1 MDESPRSVRLRTLFS
16 DYFVLV
22 VLVALVVAALGG
34 YLTVTAYAE
43 ETTQTRTSQTTAW
56 TERGSFTHSATVVNG
71 TAVYDVGDR
80 LRNRNVYFQQITP
93 RLNGSFLYRHTARES
108 ANLTADV
115 DLSLVLRSA
124 QERDNGNVTEYWRLA
139 SDLGEREV
147 TLSPGDRLRVPFSV
161 NVTNVSQRLATVDS
175 QFGGTPGSKEL
186 FILADVSL
194 AGTRNGSPVETTRTY
209 RLPIALDGSVYEV
222 GAAGPFVDS
231 GSRTVTTTQTV
242 EPGPLPAYGGPLLA
256 LVGFLAAI
264 CCVGARYTGRV
275 DVSETE
281 REWLAYRDAREEFD
295 DWITRADISATD
307 MPPSTVTVE
316 TLEGLVDIAIDVDS
330 RVLRDTDR
338 DGFFVFDEN
347 RVYRYDPP
355 ELPAQS
361 TTEDALAEPEPSED
375 GLSAPGDDGDQ
386 STDGTS
392 PKDTAE
398 EAEG

>member
-1 MDESPRSVRLRTLFS
+1 MDVSSRSVRLRAFLS

-22 VLVALVVAALGG
+22 VLAALVVGALGG
-34 YLTVTAYAE
+34 YLAVTAHAE
-43 ETTQTRTSQTTAW
+43 ETTQTRTSQVTTW
-56 TERGSFTHSATVVNG
+56 TDSGSFTHSATVVND
-71 TAVYDVGDR
+71 TAVYDAGDR
-80 LRNRNVYFQQITP
+80 LRNQSVYFQQLTP
-93 RLNGSFLYRHTARES
+93 GLDGSFRYRYTAREGG
-108 ANLTADV
+108 NLTADV

-124 QERDNGNVTEYWRLA
+124 GESEGGNVTEYWQL
-139 SDLGEREV
+139 SSGLGEREAV
-147 TLSPGDRLRVPFSV
+147 LAPGDRLRVPFSV
-161 NVTNVSQRLATVDS
+161 NVTNASQRLDAIDS
-175 QFGGTPGSKEL
+175 QFGGTPGEKEL
-186 FILADVSL
+186 FVLADVSL
-194 AGTRNGSPVETTRTY
+194 SGTRNGSPVDTTRTY
-209 RLPIALDGSVYEV
+209 RLPIALGGNVYEV
-222 GAAGPFVDS
+222 SASGPAVDS
-231 GSRTVTTTQTV
+231 GSRTVTTTETV
-242 EPGPLPAYGGPLLA
+242 DPGPLRAYGGPLLA

-295 DWITRADISATD
+295 DWITRADISDTD

-330 RVLRDTDR
+330 RVLCDTDR

-361 TTEDALAEPEPSED
+361 PVEDVLAEPSED

-386 STDGTS
+386 STNGTS
-392 PKDTAE
+392 PECDSE
-398 EAEG
+398 ETER